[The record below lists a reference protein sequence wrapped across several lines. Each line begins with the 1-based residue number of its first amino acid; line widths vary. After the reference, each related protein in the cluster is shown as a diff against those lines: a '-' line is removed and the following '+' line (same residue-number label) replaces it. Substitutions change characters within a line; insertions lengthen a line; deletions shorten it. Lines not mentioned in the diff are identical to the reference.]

1 MAKVC
6 QVTGKGPSSG
16 HNVSHSVRR
25 TKRRF
30 LPNLQWVMVDVYDED
45 GKKKRVRMRIAMST
59 KRTLYKE
66 PSKHEMKKMR
76 RQAEKK
82 TQKKSA

>member
-30 LPNLQWVMVDVYDED
+30 LPNLQWKRIFDPVS
-45 GKKKRVRMRIAMST
+45 KKWIRIRIATST
-59 KRTLYKE
+59 LRTLFKE
-66 PSKHEMKKMR
+66 PSRHELKKLQR
-76 RQAEKK
+76 KLE
-82 TQKKSA
+82 QKGKSVLPA

>member
-30 LPNLQWVMVDVYDED
+30 LPNLQW
-45 GKKKRVRMRIAMST
+45 KRVFDPVSKKWIRIRIATST
-59 KRTLYKE
+59 LRTLFKE
-66 PSKHEMKKMR
+66 PSRHELKKLQR
-76 RQAEKK
+76 KLE
-82 TQKKSA
+82 QKGKSVLPA

>member
-30 LPNLQWVMVDVYDED
+30 LPNLQWKRIFDPIS
-45 GKKKRVRMRIAMST
+45 KKWVRVRIAAST
-59 KRTLYKE
+59 LRTLFKE
-66 PSKHEMKKMR
+66 PSKHEMKKLR
-76 RQAEKK
+76 KQLEKK
-82 TQKKSA
+82 GKVTMEA

>member
-6 QVTGKGPSSG
+6 QLSGKRPSTG

-30 LPNLQWVMVDVYDED
+30 LPNLQIKKVFNPKT
-45 GKKKRVRMRIAMST
+45 GKVETMKVATSAL
-59 KRTLYKE
+59 RTLMK
-66 PSKHEMKKMR
+66 PARKKVKKHS
-76 RQAEKK
+76 AVLS
-82 TQKKSA
+82 QKGNA